1 MEELK
6 KRILQEGRYLG
17 RGILKVDAFLNHQ
30 VDPALMMA
38 CGRAFAQRLGYTRPT
53 KVLTAEISGIA
64 PALAAAYHLGMPLV
78 FARKHRP
85 ITLPE
90 NSYHVRVPS
99 PTKGGEVELWL
110 SPEWVGPED
119 RVLIIDDFLA
129 SGKTIQALAQLTRLA
144 GGRVVGVGALIE
156 KVFQKGRENLQHLGV
171 PIVSLVRIERFKEDG
186 TIVFYDNDG

>member
-6 KRILQEGRYLG
+6 RRILTEGRYLG
-17 RGILKVDAFLNHQ
+17 RGILKVDSFLNHQ
-30 VDPALMMA
+30 VDPVLMMA
-38 CGRAFAQRLGYTRPT
+38 WGREFAGLLGHTRPT

-64 PALAAAYHLGMPLV
+64 PALAAAYHLGVPLI

-90 NSYHVRVPS
+90 NSYHTRVPS

-110 SPEWVGPED
+110 SPEWIGPED

-129 SGKTIQALAQLTRLA
+129 SGQTIQALADLTCQA

-156 KVFQKGRENLQHLGV
+156 KVFQKGRENLRSLQV
-171 PIVSLVRIERFKEDG
+171 PIVSLVRILRFEEDG
-186 TIVFYDNDG
+186 TIVFAD